1 MQKRINIKNKN
12 LLVAEKLSL
21 IIDRDKKQFLN
32 TATIERKDFPKMT
45 IDEVVDILKRF
56 EERKIIKFEDEEDK
70 YDTYNLQ
77 YIHLSYNKKEL
88 DKFIKISK
96 DKYCGLL
103 KKYSGQ
109 NGRNYILETLTL
121 ILKFKTSKEAIDFS
135 GIGNKYKEIC
145 LWLADY
151 SGALKILYKS
161 EPDVEFGET
170 KRPQILGIS
179 EIPTKFMILNI
190 SVLENLNN
198 NIRKEIITPQIE
210 KIKLFLKNNSEV
222 NWRCAKCNHFFKEKL
237 DNEKQISDYLNNFRI
252 NKFKV
257 CHKCREKNYFS
268 INKQG
273 KIKFLI
279 NKNKDLT

>member
-1 MQKRINIKNKN
+1 MPKGIDTKNKN
-12 LLVAEKLSL
+12 LLIAEKLLL
-21 IIDRDKKQFLN
+21 IINRDEKKFLN
-32 TATIERKDFPKMT
+32 TITIEPKDFPKLT
-45 IDEVVDILKRF
+45 IDEIVDILKRL
-56 EERKIIKFEDEEDK
+56 EERKLIKFEDEDDK
-70 YDTYNLQ
+70 YDTYNLK

-96 DKYCGLL
+96 NKYYGLL

-121 ILKFKTSKEAIDFS
+121 ILKFKTSKGAIDFAN
-135 GIGNKYKEIC
+135 IGNKYKEIC

-151 SGALKILYKS
+151 SGAIKILYKN

-179 EIPTKFMILNI
+179 EVPTKFIILNV

-198 NIRKEIITPQIE
+198 NIRKEIITPQVG
-210 KIKLFLKNNSEV
+210 KIKLLLKNNPEV
-222 NWRCAKCNHFFKEKL
+222 DWRCAECKHFLKEKL
-237 DNEKQISDYLNNFRI
+237 NNEKQISDYLNNFRI

-257 CHKCREKNYFS
+257 CYKCRKENYFS

-273 KIKFLI
+273 VIKFLI
-279 NKNKDLT
+279 NKK